1 MTNHSCPSRSERG
14 NGKDGSE
21 MDLSASAIVHR
32 MKREEVLTAK
42 LVVSGPRTPDG
53 KTDGGMING
62 SHPAIVDLTSGE
74 AIFEYMSATE
84 VDEEMLVL
92 CPNLGW

>member
-1 MTNHSCPSRSERG
+1 M
-14 NGKDGSE
+14 
-21 MDLSASAIVHR
+21 
-32 MKREEVLTAK
+32 LTAK
-42 LVVSGPRTPDG
+42 PVVSGARTPGG

-62 SHPAIVDLTSGE
+62 SHPAIVDLISGE
-74 AIFEYMSATE
+74 AMFEYMSATE